1 MFPFRGMSEWVCVYG
16 HSSQEQRRESPIKT
30 NSNGSAQHMDSL
42 WGKSSIPLTA
52 ALDKPFEWR
61 LGKAFLFGELG
72 APSLLGEK
80 SGMSLGEQE
89 LPRWIFTSFTP
100 PGKHILISFR
110 CSVLSFNS
118 STCQLNLRTVPGLL
132 RCGVMKGKGDHK
144 GLARSSFLLSNS
156 VEMPLLQCPVDTPE
170 VWQVCHGS

>member
-1 MFPFRGMSEWVCVYG
+1 MGLCVRTFFTG
-16 HSSQEQRRESPIKT
+16 TKTCESPIKT

-42 WGKSSIPLTA
+42 WGKSSVPLTA

-72 APSLLGEK
+72 APSSLGEK

-100 PGKHILISFR
+100 PRKHILISFR

-170 VWQVCHGS
+170 IWQVCHRS